1 MKTKYL
7 TYEEFGAVG
16 DGVHDDH
23 EAIIACH
30 DAANLQKIPVRASDN
45 ATYYIGGK
53 SKAAVVKTDVDFGT
67 ARFIIDDREL
77 ESVVSYVFS
86 VESDYCFEPVEIPS
100 LSRNQK
106 TLDVGKMGNYL
117 VRVYDDSHPVFI
129 RKGLNM
135 NNGTATQDI
144 FLADAE
150 GNISPSVNF
159 DYPTVTR
166 AEMRCTDDAPITL
179 RGGIFT
185 TVANQQTS
193 LLRYHQRGIHVTRSH
208 VTICDFQHYVNGE
221 GDHGAPYHGFIR
233 SDYAT
238 DLTVKDGIVT
248 PRFTY
253 WTESKIP
260 GKQVPMGSYDLSF
273 WSSIDVSCINVKQ
286 TVDITDNR
294 YWGVYTSNFC
304 KNLRI
309 EGCVF
314 SRFDAHMGVTNFVIK
329 DCRLGHQGIQLIGF
343 GKGVIENTQVNS
355 AALFSL
361 RHDYGATWTGTLE
374 INNCQWNPRSGN
386 TSIFIAV
393 NEEDHDFGYFCCE
406 PEVITISGLHVND
419 SGFGDKPLYLL
430 PKFTNF
436 SPDSEKLA
444 PYGRVKEYYVKG
456 LTTERGGQPELCQC
470 PELYPEIK
478 CVIE

>member
-1 MKTKYL
+1 MEKKYL

-23 EAIIACH
+23 DAIIACH
-30 DAANLQKIPVRASDN
+30 NAANLRNMSVKATDG

-53 SKAAVVKTDVDFGT
+53 NKAAVVKTDVDFGT
-67 ARFIIDDREL
+67 ARFIIDDRVL
-77 ESVVSYVFS
+77 ESITSYVFS
-86 VESDYCFEPVEIPS
+86 VESDHDFEPVEIAS
-100 LSRNQK
+100 LSRDQK
-106 TLDVGKMGNYL
+106 ILQVGKSGSYL
-117 VRVYDDSHPVFI
+117 VRVYDDSRPVFI

-135 NNGTATQDI
+135 NKGIATQDI
-144 FLADAE
+144 FLVDAD
-150 GNISPSVNF
+150 GKISPSVNF
-159 DYPTVTR
+159 EYPTVSR
-166 AEMRCTDDAPITL
+166 ADMRCTDDAPITL

-185 TVANQQTS
+185 TVANQQTANY
-193 LLRYHQRGIHVTRSH
+193 RYHQRGIHVTRSH
-208 VTICDFQHYVNGE
+208 VTICDFQHYVEGE

-233 SDYAT
+233 SDFAT

-273 WSSIDVSCINVKQ
+273 WSSINVSCINVKQ
-286 TVDITDNR
+286 TVDIVDNR

-314 SRFDAHMGVTNFVIK
+314 SRFDAHMGVTDFVIK

-343 GKGVIENTQVNS
+343 GKGIIENTEVNS
-355 AALFSL
+355 GAFFSL
-361 RHDYGATWTGTLE
+361 RPDYGSTWTGTVD
-374 INNCQWNPRSGN
+374 IKNCEWTPRGGSGSVFVAGN
-386 TSIFIAV
+386 D
-393 NEEDHDFGYFCCE
+393 EDHDFGYFCCE
-406 PEVITISGLHVND
+406 PEVITVDGLHIND
-419 SGFGDKPLYLL
+419 SALGDKPIYLL
-430 PKFTNF
+430 AKFTGL
-436 SPDSEKLA
+436 PIDGEKLA

-456 LTTERGGQPELCQC
+456 LTTERNRKPEFCQR
-470 PELYPEIK
+470 PELYPDIK
-478 CVIE
+478 LVME